1 MRHFLSL
8 DSSHLLPPPFALQQ
22 YERPIC
28 LAISVTPST
37 ERESKRQQIFLSASP
52 LNWRA
57 MPRPEPQRPPL
68 WQVMDAVTKVAWNDG
83 GNTTTASAAQ
93 LRALANEAEVQF
105 AFFVDP
111 SERIVVKTFVA
122 WLLSEADRAEAGE

>member
-1 MRHFLSL
+1 
-8 DSSHLLPPPFALQQ
+8 
-22 YERPIC
+22 
-28 LAISVTPST
+28 
-37 ERESKRQQIFLSASP
+37 
-52 LNWRA
+52 